1 MAGRKSETPGKGRG
15 GGGRGAGEQPASGAH
30 GAPPPPTPL
39 ESWEQLQQQAPLV
52 LDRLHAAPA
61 LMLAAAAN
69 PLLALEELG
78 YQIAPAV
85 RQEFSDRLRFGAGGA
100 LRLRRLRERVFEHA
114 GHPFDLESATELQR
128 VLFAELRLA
137 PAPAVGPEKAAIG
150 LADLGRLP
158 VRTRYGPPGST
169 AAGAPTAAADPL
181 AALELKHPI
190 ITPLLEYRSLEASQ
204 PRLASRELW
213 DEIRQGRHAVPITSL
228 VARLQSASA

>member
-1 MAGRKSETPGKGRG
+1 MGQGGQG
-15 GGGRGAGEQPASGAH
+15 GGGHDAGDRPPGGAYGA
-30 GAPPPPTPL
+30 APPTAPL
-39 ESWEQLQQQAPLV
+39 ESWEQLQQQAPQL

-78 YQIAPAV
+78 YAIAPAV
-85 RQEFSDRLRFGAGGA
+85 RQDFSDRLRFGAGGA
-100 LRLRRLRERVFEHA
+100 LRLRRLRERIFEHA
-114 GHPFDLESATELQR
+114 GHPFDLESAAELQG

-137 PAPAVGPEKAAIG
+137 PAPAPSPAKAAAG
-150 LADLGRLP
+150 PPDLGPLP
-158 VRTRYGPPGST
+158 VRTRFGASGSA
-169 AAGAPTAAADPL
+169 AAGAPAAAADPL
-181 AALELKHPI
+181 AALGLKHPI